1 MNIMRKREPGK
12 YEEYEGDYINYD
24 FIGDDDCMRRV
35 RDEVKRLPLP
45 ERKIFLLY
53 LEVGSFT
60 EVAKELHCSVP
71 TASHKV
77 KAIRDKIKK
86 ASEDICMD
94 Y

>member
-1 MNIMRKREPGK
+1 MKRKEIGK
-12 YEEYEGDYINYD
+12 YEEYEGDYITFN
-24 FIGDDDCMRRV
+24 IEDDDCMRRI
-35 RDEVKRLPLP
+35 REEIKNLPLP

-60 EVAKELHCSVP
+60 EVSKELHCSVP

-77 KAIRDKIKK
+77 KAIRDKIRRG
-86 ASEDICMD
+86 SETICKD

>member
-1 MNIMRKREPGK
+1 MKKKNAGK
-12 YEEYEGDYINYD
+12 YEEYEGDYIN
-24 FIGDDDCMRRV
+24 FNFTEDDDCMRRI
-35 RDEVKRLPLP
+35 REEIKRLPLP

-60 EVAKELHCSVP
+60 EVAHELHCSVP

-86 ASEDICMD
+86 GSEEICLD